1 MNTNY
6 MRFFVSSTFADMQR
20 ERNLLHSVLQQLHDE
35 YRPQGWIIE
44 WTDLRWG
51 ISQEA
56 GLDNRTMRICLN
68 ELRRCRQLSPRPN
81 FIVLMGERYG
91 WVPLPEV
98 IPFDDIDRQALAE
111 LQDFDRSVFELWYS
125 LDTNALPRG
134 EYILQPRSEEYT
146 DNFIWE
152 NLAEKPLKAILPLIC
167 KGATADY
174 LHLSATAQEI
184 INGLDEVTAKDT
196 LIYRRHLS
204 DMPADARQTYCETAE
219 EAADGLIQLHEF
231 LDSAGVAENLLAVGG
246 QYADYESGELD
257 GCIAEGMYERLH
269 AIIVRVIA
277 ERSATALKTE
287 NQIHLDIAARQRG
300 KIAGRENIIN
310 ELIDYIDSPDNRPIL
325 ITSESGIGKS
335 ALMRELVN
343 RISDRSGTAVIARFC
358 GETAESSEAW
368 SLLDSILA
376 DLEVYCQ
383 RFQKFKLKHPKA
395 TSRLERPDD
404 SGFSMATQITE
415 LFHHQFVRPIVVII
429 DGIDLIDDSKAK
441 FFFDLPW
448 LDVNLKEK
456 IKVIVSSTPEK
467 VKSINSP
474 RIRHMDLPVLG
485 SEAHAVVNL
494 LLNLRRRTL
503 SSRQKSDLLR
513 LLAHSDTSGIYLSVL
528 AGYLANTP
536 SWVDIS
542 SIPDDFD
549 GLMTRIL
556 DELRQPAQH
565 GATIVDIAL
574 RFISATRLGI
584 SDPEMRALLSANER
598 LAREVADQ
606 CRHEQTDDM
615 LRVPPIFWARLQA
628 DLGGLLRQCHT
639 PVGIQNTFS
648 HARIADY
655 VNRHLMSDDLAAFFT
670 LTAVYNHLVVK
681 TKNYNPHALYECAR
695 LILSCNQIAYRIYQ
709 QSPLW
714 KDYFESCF
722 RSYDNL
728 MLSNGYYIFAK
739 TALFKDDLINDY
751 YQAIIGVSSEERTQQ
766 YEAIKR
772 EILELPQ
779 TTDINGLIMMAGNM
793 PDSYILHRLAE
804 PLLDSAYHLTD
815 RWRNAAR
822 VNATVYSVTH
832 SGTSPC
838 ISADGKAAACLLEH
852 GTVLAIEK
860 LSASSEITP
869 QTFSLDSPA
878 TTLRASADLSRLVL
892 THTDCIEYR
901 DIFASEALV
910 WKMANCEGY
919 ISQDGKNIF
928 IAYPGGVL
936 RYNLE
941 NNNQDDFEFSDENI
955 QTVPSPSGRMIWSV
969 DSENIL
975 RRFDIETGKTLSF
988 GEGFR
993 IVFTT
998 DEICVQQGDEQI
1010 FIIAHVFKDNRHS
1023 YKSISCNIYEA
1034 QTLDYWYDESSKSLF
1049 VDFEK
1054 SVQQYKVWE
1063 DDDIEI
1069 GRGRQPGLLTV
1080 NGEYALRVYPR
1091 SIVRWRDMLDEPY
1104 ILKAFNVGIGSFSA
1118 SRDGSIA
1125 LMSLGVNSLQESYPD
1140 ILYADNNGVR
1150 KLRLPFEN
1158 SNYSLVTSVAI
1169 SPDGRF
1175 IGASSNIGE
1184 IILVRRSDMSLID
1197 SVDGTTGGCLGISFS
1212 EDSRM
1217 MLAVA
1222 DHNIASP
1229 NPIITLAD
1237 TETGKIYLAPGQIDW
1252 NDKKYSQHTPW
1263 PQGFSHLFG
1272 NGRYAVLGDFFW
1284 DIKKQKA
1291 ILPIE
1296 KSIRYHDMSLDI
1308 VKQGYISRPP
1318 LRGIFE
1324 DPASGMI
1331 LFGDNG
1337 MMSTLDPETG
1347 KLTEV
1352 AYPYALI
1359 GLSCDGRYRFHLSKD
1374 RELIINRQGA
1384 ETIIS
1389 RDILAV
1395 FPYIDDPARFYAYTT
1410 DRYIIDMDIK
1420 GQERARTYVPDLWH
1434 AIPTKQG
1441 LAIATLRG
1449 PMLLSL

>member
-6 MRFFVSSTFADMQR
+6 IRFFVSSTFADMQR
-20 ERNLLHSVLQQLHDE
+20 ERNLLHSVLQKLHDE
-35 YRPQGWIIE
+35 YLPQGWIIE

-184 INGLDEVTAKDT
+184 VNGLDEVTAKDT

-231 LDSAGVAENLLAVGG
+231 LDRAGVAENLLAVGG
-246 QYADYESGELD
+246 RYAEYESGELD
-257 GCIAEGMYERLH
+257 GSIAEGMYERLH

-277 ERSATALKTE
+277 ECSAAALKTE

-300 KIAGRENIIN
+300 KVAGRENIIH
-310 ELIDYIDSPDNRPIL
+310 ELIEYIDSPDKRPIL

-343 RISDRSGTAVIARFC
+343 RISYRSGTAVIARFC

-376 DLEVYCQ
+376 DLDLSSKNYIEQ
-383 RFQKFKLKHPKA
+383 
-395 TSRLERPDD
+395 SRHRTVAHTRLTRPGESSFNAGIEIDWM
-404 SGFSMATQITE
+404 FCRK
-415 LFHHQFVRPIVVII
+415 VVKPVVII
-429 DGIDLIDDSKAK
+429 IDGLDLVDDSKAE

-448 LDVNLKEK
+448 LDVALGER
-456 IKVIVSSTPEK
+456 IKVIVSSTPDK

-474 RIRHMDLPVLG
+474 KIRRMDLPVLG
-485 SEAHAVVNL
+485 SEAPAVVNL

-503 SSRQKSDLLR
+503 SSRQQSDLLR
-513 LLAHSDTSGIYLSVL
+513 ILAHSDTSGIYLSVL

-536 SWVDIS
+536 SWIDIS
-542 SIPDDFD
+542 TLPSDFD

-556 DELRQPAQH
+556 DELRLPAQH
-565 GATIVDIAL
+565 GATIVDLAL

-584 SDPEMRALLSANER
+584 SDPEMRALLSADNR
-598 LAREVADQ
+598 LAAEVQAQ

-628 DLGGLLRQCHT
+628 DLGGLLRQRHT

-655 VNRHLMSDDLAAFFT
+655 VNRHLMSDDLAAFYT

-695 LILSCNQIAYRIYQ
+695 LILSCLQIAWSIYRHNT
-709 QSPLW
+709 SW
-714 KDYFESCF
+714 ENNF
-722 RSYDNL
+722 RACCGGLDNL
-728 MLSNGYYIFAK
+728 MLSNGNYILGKAAVFR
-739 TALFKDDLINDY
+739 DDLINDY
-751 YQAIIGVSSEERTQQ
+751 YQAIIGINSETRTQQ
-766 YEAIKR
+766 FEAIKR

-779 TTDINGLIMMAGNM
+779 TSDIKGIIMMAGNM
-793 PDSYILHRLAE
+793 PDSYILHRLAK
-804 PLLDSAYHLTD
+804 PLLDSSHQLTD
-815 RWRNAAR
+815 RWRNSAR
-822 VNATVYSVTH
+822 VNATVYGVTLI
-832 SGTSPC
+832 GESPC
-838 ISADGKAAACLLEH
+838 ISADGKAVACLLEH
-852 GTVLAIEK
+852 GTVLSIEK
-860 LSASSEITP
+860 LSATSEINANTIVLN
-869 QTFSLDSPA
+869 SSA
-878 TTLRASADLSRLVL
+878 TALRASGDLCRLIL
-892 THTDCIEYR
+892 TYPDKIEYR
-901 DIFASEALV
+901 DIFANKTLA
-910 WKMANCEGY
+910 WNMADCEGY
-919 ISQDGKNIF
+919 ISRDGKNIIITYHSGF
-928 IAYPGGVL
+928 L
-936 RYNLE
+936 RYNIE
-941 NNNQDDFEFSDENI
+941 SGQQYDYDSSAEMKQN
-955 QTVPSPSGRMIWSV
+955 VPSPSGRMVWSV
-969 DSENIL
+969 DSEDIL
-975 RRFDIETGKTLSF
+975 HRYDIETDKNLSF
-988 GEGFR
+988 GEGYH
-993 IVFTT
+993 IVFTS
-998 DEICVQQGDEQI
+998 DEICVQQGEDQI

-1023 YKSISCNIYEA
+1023 YKSISCNIYKA
-1034 QTLDYWYDESSKSLF
+1034 QTLDYWYDESSESLF

-1054 SVQQYKVWE
+1054 SVQQYNVWE
-1063 DDDIEI
+1063 DDNIEI
-1069 GRGRQPGLLTV
+1069 IRGRQPGLLTV
-1080 NGEYALRVYPR
+1080 NGEYALRAYPR

-1125 LMSLGVNSLQESYPD
+1125 LMSSGINSMQESYPD
-1140 ILYADNNGVR
+1140 ILYADNKGVR
-1150 KLRLPFEN
+1150 KLRLPFKN
-1158 SNYSLVTSVAI
+1158 SNYGLVTSVAV

-1175 IGASSNIGE
+1175 IGASSNSGE

-1197 SVDGTTGGCLGISFS
+1197 SLAGTTGGCLGISFS
-1212 EDSRM
+1212 EDSCM
-1217 MLAVA
+1217 MLAVV
-1222 DHNIASP
+1222 DHNISSP
-1229 NPIITLAD
+1229 NPTITLAD
-1237 TETGKIYLAPGQIDW
+1237 TESGKIYLAPGQLDW
-1252 NDKKYSQHTPW
+1252 TDKRIWQYTPW
-1263 PQGFSHLFG
+1263 PQGFSRLFG
-1272 NGRYAVLGDFFW
+1272 KGRYAVLGDFFW

-1291 ILPIE
+1291 ILPIG
-1296 KSIRYHDMSLDI
+1296 KSIKYHDMSFDI

-1337 MMSTLDPETG
+1337 TLSTLDPETG

-1359 GLSCDGRYRFHLSKD
+1359 GLSCDGSYRFLLSKS
-1374 RELIINRQGA
+1374 RELIISLKGTQ
-1384 ETIIS
+1384 TIIA
-1389 RDILAV
+1389 RDIMAV
-1395 FPYIDDPARFYAYTT
+1395 FPYTDDTARFYAYTT

-1449 PMLLSL
+1449 PMLLQ